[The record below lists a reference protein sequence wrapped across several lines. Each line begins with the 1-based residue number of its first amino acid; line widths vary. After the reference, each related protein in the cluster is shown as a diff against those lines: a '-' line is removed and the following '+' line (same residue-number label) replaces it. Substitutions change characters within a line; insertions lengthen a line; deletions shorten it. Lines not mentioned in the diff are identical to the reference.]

1 MTNEKCRWKAFNM
14 IIISDLPGTGS
25 AIVEIWPGHFF
36 IFDSLGSFLPDDK
49 ITMLILFFLGFA
61 ALDFWMP
68 VMIKKKA
75 AQDQAMLDAQRKALG
90 AANDPSAQSQPPKN

>member
-1 MTNEKCRWKAFNM
+1 MDDKTKKRIYMFYAAGVVNLLIGAY
-14 IIISDLPGTGS
+14 IL
-25 AIVEIWPGHFF
+25 FF
-36 IFDSLGSFLPDDK
+36 GRSFIPEDK

-75 AQDQAMLDAQRKALG
+75 AQDRAKLEDQRKAMGKQG
-90 AANDPSAQSQPPKN
+90 ASPPPKK